1 MQAVLLAA
9 GESSRFFPFNNKHK
23 CLVKIA
29 GEPLVV
35 HTVRA
40 VKRAGIT
47 DIIFITGDHNDFKD
61 VLGNGKKLGVKI
73 RYVVQKEPTGA
84 GDAVL
89 LASGLISSDFF
100 LINSNHVEFDELKK
114 AIDEKRGTNKNAVL
128 LARKSSGKHFGVL
141 KVEEDRV
148 LSIVEKPKSN
158 RGLSNLRVIGV
169 YFLNQEFIDIL
180 KNLKREHYS
189 LEKALDIYARDG
201 KVRFATI
208 DTEILTLKYPWDL
221 LAVKD
226 YILKKIKRSISK
238 KASISKSAQIQG
250 DVVIEDGA
258 QIAENSVIK
267 GPAYI
272 GKNSF
277 IGSNTLIRN
286 SSDIEENCTVGAYM
300 EIRGSLILPD
310 TKTHSGFIGDSVIGQ
325 NSRVGALFGSANV
338 RLDRKNIN
346 VEVKGKRINSGLR
359 SLGVMMGSNVII
371 GERVS
376 TMPGVIIGNN
386 VNIGPSTT
394 VMKNIPENNIFYTK
408 FKEIIQKNRP
418 ASPKITS
425 RGGAA

>member
-346 VEVKGKRINSGLR
+346 VEVKGARINSSLR